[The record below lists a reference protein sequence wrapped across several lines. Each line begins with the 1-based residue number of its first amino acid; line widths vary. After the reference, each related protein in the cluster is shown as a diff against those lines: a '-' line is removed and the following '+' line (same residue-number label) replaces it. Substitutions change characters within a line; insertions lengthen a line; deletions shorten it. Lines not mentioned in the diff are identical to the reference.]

1 MHAKYVISSGACRI
15 IWRRSQWSRS
25 LDRFAALRP
34 MIVVAG
40 HRHDLQQ
47 ADLPAPL
54 MFMKHYLS
62 EFDAERS
69 TAVNADGLEK
79 SMQEKFSD
87 LGQEGLLRLAAK
99 SSFAN

>member
-1 MHAKYVISSGACRI
+1 MHAKYSSGAYR
-15 IWRRSQWSRS
+15 
-25 LDRFAALRP
+25 
-34 MIVVAG
+34 IVVAG
-40 HRHDLQQ
+40 HRHDSQQ
-47 ADLPAPL
+47 ANLPAAL

-79 SMQEKFSD
+79 SMKEKFSD
-87 LGQEGLLRLAAK
+87 LGAEGLRRLAAK